1 MSLSFQ
7 AHEHERTRLGCR
19 PSSGWGCAGRPRRR
33 LAYDPSAATAGRHGW
48 VRQAEPATCRRR
60 MRVACRRRQI
70 EVRVTTANAGQAGT
84 LVTAAKAEMPIAWS
98 V

>member
-7 AHEHERTRLGCR
+7 AHEHERTRLGVSPELGLGMC
-19 PSSGWGCAGRPRRR
+19 GETPRRT
-33 LAYDPSAATAGRHGW
+33 AYTPSKPPPLGGGRRVVCGAGS
-48 VRQAEPATCRRR
+48 CRRR
-60 MRVACRRRQI
+60 MRVACGRRQI

-84 LVTAAKAEMPIAWS
+84 LVTAAMAGMPIAHS